1 MNFRQ
6 LIRSYR
12 LETKYEFLKLFRM
25 PVYVVPTLAFPL
37 MFYIF
42 FGLTM
47 GRQTADGMVMPMARY
62 LLATYGAF
70 GVIGATL
77 FGLGTGIAVERGLG
91 WLQLKRAS
99 PMAPA
104 VYFLAKCTV
113 SMLFSAV
120 VVGLL
125 FTLGAVFGGVRMPA
139 SEWLLLG
146 VSLVLGSI
154 PFCAL
159 GLAIGYLA
167 GPNSAPAIVNVCYLP
182 MSFLSGLWI
191 PMQFLPHFLQRI
203 AVVLPAYHFAQVAI
217 RILHAPTQGSL
228 GTHIGALAGFA
239 LLFGGIAWLAHHR
252 EREKMYG

>member
-1 MNFRQ
+1 MNFTR
-6 LIRSYR
+6 LIRSYG

-47 GRQTADGMVMPMARY
+47 GKQTADGMVMPMARY

-70 GVIGATL
+70 GVIGASL
-77 FGLGTGIAVERGLG
+77 FGLGTGLAVERGLG

-113 SMLFSAV
+113 SVMFSAA

-125 FTLGAVFGGVRMPA
+125 FALGAMFGGVRMPA
-139 SEWLLLG
+139 SQWILLG
-146 VSLVLGSI
+146 VTLVVGSI

-167 GPNSAPAIVNVCYLP
+167 GPNSAPAIVNACYLP

-191 PMQFLPHFLQRI
+191 PTQFLPHFLQQV

-228 GTHIGALAGFA
+228 TSHIGALAGFA
-239 LLFGGIAWLAHHR
+239 VLFAGIAWFAHHR